1 MTGVDLMTLRSLAT
15 FAGMAIVSSALPLI
29 ASPSITRAAT
39 IEEVARCRAMQI
51 NRERWDCFKAL
62 KSPRRNTAKAKRDD
76 PSPSQGEAAPA
87 PKPEDIP
94 PTKSEDAPTK
104 GDVSNTKTED
114 VPIPKSEDA
123 SPAASQEAREP
134 ASDDPVSTSS
144 IDHSSVLS
152 GQIVCADQDS
162 LLAAFVA
169 GVALGTDSSRL
180 VRYGCQTIPTDAQV
194 EVLQRFP
201 SSFPFVRLV
210 KVNVTFAA
218 QPNSRVGYTFEIS
231 R

>member
-76 PSPSQGEAAPA
+76 RSPSQGEAAPA